1 MLAGDRGIACV
12 TVDYDVLREAPT
24 TRPPGCSESAVRP
37 VLVVIGGLPGSGKST
52 IATALARETST
63 PYVRV
68 DRVEQAVVDWTS
80 ADAPGRSGRL
90 RGGARRSPTS
100 SSGWDW
106 TSSWSASTPPPS
118 PGTPGR
124 RRPARPRAGLVEV
137 EVVCSDPVEHRR
149 RVEERATDVVGLVKP
164 TWAEVVGRDYQP
176 WDRSRVV
183 VDNRLGP
190 SVAAAVQEIA
200 AAVAARRA

>member
-1 MLAGDRGIACV
+1 M
-12 TVDYDVLREAPT
+12 
-24 TRPPGCSESAVRP
+24 RP

-68 DRVEQAVVDWTS
+68 DRVEQAVVDWTQLTHPVGPVGYAVAHAL
-80 ADAPGRSGRL
+80 ADEQLRL
-90 RGGARRSPTS
+90 GLDVIVECVNPAAVTRDAWPATAGAA
-100 SSGWDW
+100 G
-106 TSSWSASTPPPS
+106 
-118 PGTPGR
+118 
-124 RRPARPRAGLVEV
+124 AGLVEV

-183 VDNRLGP
+183 VDTART